1 MRSKKQ
7 ASSEVDE
14 EDLADESPSPA
25 SPAAALKTRKYE
37 PSWTGIA
44 QSLTEGDLEN
54 PAARKMLVN
63 ELSRLSQETET
74 LSEFR
79 EKFYEA
85 DKESGVLAERVSQTS
100 RFNALSA
107 IMVSIGAI
115 MSGLGTN
122 QLFASMQEPPSATLP
137 GGFGLGVVLLL
148 MGLASVF
155 APVAA
160 LWVKR

>member
-1 MRSKKQ
+1 
-7 ASSEVDE
+7 
-14 EDLADESPSPA
+14 
-25 SPAAALKTRKYE
+25 
-37 PSWTGIA
+37 
-44 QSLTEGDLEN
+44 
-54 PAARKMLVN
+54 MLVN